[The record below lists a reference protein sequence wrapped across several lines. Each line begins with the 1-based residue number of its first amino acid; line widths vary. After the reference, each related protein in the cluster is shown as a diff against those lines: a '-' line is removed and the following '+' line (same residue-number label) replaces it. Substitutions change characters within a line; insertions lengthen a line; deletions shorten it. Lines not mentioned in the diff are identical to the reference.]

1 MATVEKNEATRRRF
15 GHGDLSLSPM
25 VIISVEDWRNPTA
38 ALDTLRQWAER
49 EAADAIRWYLRDK
62 ATKRL
67 AARILR
73 ALAIVLAVAGAV
85 APLLTAGTRVNGNW
99 GYVLLGLAAGCL
111 AFDHFFGLSSGWL
124 RDMATAQA
132 LQRRLVAFRFAWV
145 GANAEQALSS
155 TYDANVKLRLGLIE
169 DFVADLAGLVSAETG
184 EWLAEFQS
192 KVAKLPGGSAG

>member
-1 MATVEKNEATRRRF
+1 MATMEKRRWGR
-15 GHGDLSLSPM
+15 GDLNLSPM
-25 VIISVEDWRNPTA
+25 IVLTVEDWRNPTS
-38 ALDTLRQWAER
+38 ALDTLRQWAEK
-49 EAADAIRWYLRDK
+49 EAADAISWYLRDK
-62 ATKRL
+62 ATKRF
-67 AARILR
+67 AARTLR
-73 ALAIVLAVAGAV
+73 GLAIVLAVVGAV
-85 APLLTAGTRVNGNW
+85 APLLTAGTKVNGNW

-155 TYDANVKLRLGLIE
+155 TYDANVKHRLALVE

-184 EWLAEFQS
+184 EWLTEFQS
-192 KVAKLPGGSAG
+192 KVAKLPGASAG

>member
-1 MATVEKNEATRRRF
+1 MATMEKRRWGR
-15 GHGDLSLSPM
+15 GDLSLSPM
-25 VIISVEDWRNPTA
+25 IVLSVEDWRNPTA
-38 ALDTLRQWAER
+38 ALDTLRQWAEQ
-49 EAADAIRWYLRDK
+49 EAGDAITWYLRDK
-62 ATKRL
+62 TTKRF
-67 AARILR
+67 AARTLR

-85 APLLTAGTRVNGNW
+85 APLLTAGTGVNGNW

-124 RDMATAQA
+124 RDMSTAQA
-132 LQRRLVAFRFAWV
+132 LHRRLVAFRFAWV

-155 TYDANVKLRLGLIE
+155 TYDANVRHRLTLVE

-184 EWLAEFQS
+184 EWLAEFQT